1 MKNKLIYLL
10 TSPLILLCS
19 ELSAQS
25 NLTVNLNNLKT
36 DTGFVEIGLFNKA
49 KGFLKENHHFRKKRV
64 KVTKKKISY
73 TFTDIP
79 NGDYAI
85 AVYHDENANG
95 ITDKNFWGIPQ
106 ERYGFS
112 NNFRP
117 KLSAPTFEQVKF
129 FIKGDED
136 IYISLI

>member
-1 MKNKLIYLL
+1 MKKTLTYLFV
-10 TSPLILLCS
+10 TPLLFFYC

-25 NLTVNLNNLKT
+25 NLTVNLDNLKT
-36 DTGFVEIGLFNKA
+36 NTGFVEIGLFNKE
-49 KGFLKENHHFRKKRV
+49 KGFLKENQHFRKKRV
-64 KVTKKKISY
+64 KVTKKQISY

-79 NGDYAI
+79 DGDYAI

-117 KLSAPTFEQVKF
+117 KISAPTFEQVKF
-129 FIKGDED
+129 SVNGNENID
-136 IYISLI
+136 ISLI